1 MCPDCWINLFRLQCL
16 QVCLHVWRI
25 LKLLYYSETELLCTE
40 ILHARA
46 FDERERNYDLQSN
59 LFRRL
64 FLLFW
69 VLQWRKMYAK
79 VCPRLVLLL
88 WILHFPVLQQRHKH
102 LMSQYSRSPGNWVLA
117 DNDHGQ
123 GVHKWLFPKLT
134 VCCR

>member
-1 MCPDCWINLFRLQCL
+1 MCPGYWIKLFRWKFL

-25 LKLLYYSETELLCTE
+25 LKLLYYSESELLCSE

-46 FDERERNYDLQSN
+46 FDERYLTFALHQSN

-88 WILHFPVLQQRHKH
+88 WILHFPVVQQRHKH
-102 LMSQYSRSPGNWVLA
+102 LMSQ
-117 DNDHGQ
+117 
-123 GVHKWLFPKLT
+123 
-134 VCCR
+134 